1 MYAIYIAVDY
11 VLKIFEI
18 ALIAR
23 VLLSWLPI
31 SKNNKLVDLLYMITE
46 PILAPIRGMLR
57 RSSFLNNSMLSM
69 IDFSPIVAFLLCD
82 VVRNLIIMVFRLLW

>member
-1 MYAIYIAVDY
+1 MYAIYKAIDLVI
-11 VLKIFEI
+11 KIFEF

-46 PILAPIRGMLR
+46 PVLGPIRSLLR
-57 RSSFLNNSMLSM
+57 RSSLMNNSMLSM
-69 IDFSPIVAFLLCD
+69 IDFSPIVAFLLCG
-82 VVRNLIIMVFRLLW
+82 VVRNLVIMVLRMFM